1 MAKITLENGMIIEGT
16 IEEFKQMG
24 VKFLVET
31 AEPNRLKVGDYVK
44 VVDTT
49 TSGGKHRSNIEVGEI
64 MRIIEDDGTSAP
76 YSAEKFDGS
85 DYEWF
90 REGTI
95 VKATDEEVAEAKAK
109 LAQKDLEAKWAKIGR
124 NPNEFKEGDF
134 VKYKKCFAEVTRV
147 GSYDMSIEAPNG
159 IIPIAFESASLITP
173 VEARFDRAD
182 A

>member
-1 MAKITLENGMIIEGT
+1 MAKITLENGMVIEGT
-16 IEEFKQMG
+16 IEEFRQMG
-24 VKFLVET
+24 VKFPIKT

-49 TSGGKHRSNIEVGEI
+49 TRGGTHRSNIEVGEI
-64 MRIIEDDGTSAP
+64 MRITEDDGTSAP

-124 NPNEFKEGDF
+124 KPNEFKEGDA
-134 VKYKKCFAEVTRV
+134 VRYKKAFTTVVVATPELVRINQSNNVDKHICVSPADLTLVFPAEA
-147 GSYDMSIEAPNG
+147 S
-159 IIPIAFESASLITP
+159 FE
-173 VEARFDRAD
+173 
-182 A
+182 